1 MRTAMSPYV
10 FKIRPAMA
18 WRLAATKTVLLL
30 SIVYLGLAM
39 VAFAGAVVS
48 PHHPDVRDIVARSVA
63 ANDADWA
70 AAPAYDFTEQ
80 NHNPTGSKTFQV
92 MMILGSPYYRLVAIN
107 DKALTAPE
115 SAQEQQR
122 LERTIARRRAESPQ
136 DTAKRVEAYRS
147 DRRRDHLLLGQ
158 LTRAFDFTF
167 EREETLGPY
176 SVYVLKATRRKGYR
190 PPNTETQVLTGMEG
204 ELWIDKE
211 TFQWVK
217 VEAHVVHPVSIKGFL
232 ARVEPP
238 TFFEL
243 EKAPVGDGPWL
254 PSHFVMRAHA
264 KVLLAFKHNTQ
275 EEETYSNY
283 HRSSPALV
291 DVTPAQPVR

>member
-1 MRTAMSPYV
+1 M
-10 FKIRPAMA
+10 
-18 WRLAATKTVLLL
+18 L
-30 SIVYLGLAM
+30 
-39 VAFAGAVVS
+39 AFAGAVVS
-48 PHHPDVRDIVARSVA
+48 PHHPDVQDIVVRSVA

-80 NHNPTGSKTFQV
+80 DHNPTGTRTFQV
-92 MMILGSPYYRLVAIN
+92 MMILGSPYYQPVAID
-107 DKALTAPE
+107 DKALTAAE

-136 DTAKRVEAYRS
+136 DTAKRVEAYHD
-147 DRRRDHLLLGQ
+147 DRRRDHLLMGQ
-158 LTRAFDFTF
+158 LTKAFDFAF
-167 EREETLGPY
+167 EREEKLGPY
-176 SVYVLKATRRKGYR
+176 SVYVLRATRRKGYR
-190 PPNTETQVLTGMEG
+190 PPNTETQVLTGMQG

-217 VEAHVVHPVSIKGFL
+217 IEAHVVHPVSIKGFL

-283 HRSSPALV
+283 HRSSAALE
-291 DVTPAQPVR
+291 DVTPARPAR